1 MIELDRRPTPRDLR
15 WFGFILPVF
24 FGALGASL
32 RFKMG
37 HPGAAW
43 AVWSVG
49 LVLSSAYARVRALRF
64 PLYQGWMRL
73 FFPIGWTVSHAV
85 LVVVFYGVVT
95 PVALLMKLVRYD
107 PMKRRLDRG
116 AATYWTPRRAAEGL
130 SRYLRQY

>member
-1 MIELDRRPTPRDLR
+1 MIDLDRRPTARDLR

-32 RFKMG
+32 RFKLG
-37 HPGAAW
+37 HPTAA
-43 AVWSVG
+43 AVVWSLG
-49 LVLSSAYARVRALRF
+49 LVVTVAYARVRALRF

-95 PVALLMKLVRYD
+95 PVALLMKLFRYD
-107 PMKRRLDRG
+107 PMNRRWERG
-116 AATYWTPRRAAEGL
+116 AASYWTRRRPTGGL
-130 SRYLRQY
+130 SRYLRQF